1 MYASVRRYVGNTEL
15 ARELSSRVD
24 DVRSVIA
31 GISGFRAY
39 YLIDAGGDSVTVSI
53 FDDESGASQSN
64 EAAAAYLK
72 ENLPDLA
79 TTPPEISAGEVVF
92 SL

>member
-1 MYASVRRYVGNTEL
+1 VYASVRRYAGNTEL
-15 ARELSSRVD
+15 ARELSSRQD

-39 YLIDAGGDSVTVSI
+39 YLIAAGGDSVTVSI
-53 FDDESGASQSN
+53 FDDEAGATQSN
-64 EAAAAYLK
+64 EAAAAWLK